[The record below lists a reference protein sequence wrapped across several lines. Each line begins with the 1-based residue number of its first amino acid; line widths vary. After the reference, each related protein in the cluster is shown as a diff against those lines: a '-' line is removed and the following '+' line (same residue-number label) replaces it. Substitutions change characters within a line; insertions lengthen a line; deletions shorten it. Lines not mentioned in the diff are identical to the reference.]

1 MSHEIKKPITE
12 KEHADFIVEYNHN
25 CGLRIE
31 DTEMFLF
38 ALEENEIMGEK
49 EIEIEVPEYD
59 EEGNPIM
66 IEYEDTETVID
77 YDEEGNPIGSHEII
91 VIKHK
96 QQTHIETITVPYP
109 VINSNWEEEQKE
121 KEHEYIQTLSMTR
134 SDFFDNTIKAWGVN
148 EEELLPV
155 VTGILDTLPITDIEK
170 KIAINNYENALNFYR
185 KHALFTLLSGIP
197 ITIGEM
203 TITMTAEHWDS
214 FFVEIN
220 KRNPDAY
227 KELLPDLES

>member
-1 MSHEIKKPITE
+1 MSYNIRKPITN
-12 KEHADFIVEYNHN
+12 KQRADFITEYN
-25 CGLRIE
+25 CRRGLRIE
-31 DTEMFLF
+31 DTDRYLF
-38 ALEENEIMGEK
+38 ALEDNEMMGE
-49 EIEIEVPEYD
+49 IEEDGV
-59 EEGNPIM
+59 M
-66 IEYEDTETVID
+66 I
-77 YDEEGNPIGSHEII
+77 
-91 VIKHK
+91 
-96 QQTHIETITVPYP
+96 PYP
-109 VINSNWEEEQKE
+109 VINPDYEEEQKE

-155 VTGILDTLPITDIEK
+155 VTSILDTLPITDIEK

-214 FFVEIN
+214 FFVEVN